1 MLTSWTYNKNQYDC
15 KDVVTCCDEYTS
27 SKIKCVQHTVHSVW
41 QEYSQLEDD
50 ATEGQ
55 KLIVYSTL
63 VAGNTQDNVLVI
75 KERVNVYL
83 HVLQ

>member
-1 MLTSWTYNKNQYDC
+1 MLTSWTYNKNQYVC
-15 KDVVTCCDEYTS
+15 KDVVTCRDEYTS
-27 SKIKCVQHTVHSVW
+27 SKIKCDQHTVHSVW
-41 QEYSQLEDD
+41 QEYSQLGDD

-75 KERVNVYL
+75 KKHVNVYL

>member
-1 MLTSWTYNKNQYDC
+1 M
-15 KDVVTCCDEYTS
+15 
-27 SKIKCVQHTVHSVW
+27 HSVW

>member
-1 MLTSWTYNKNQYDC
+1 MLTSWTYNQNQYNC
-15 KDVVTCCDEYTS
+15 KDVVTCRDEYTS
-27 SKIKCVQHTVHSVW
+27 SKIKCDQHTVLSVW

-75 KERVNVYL
+75 KKHVNVYL

>member
-15 KDVVTCCDEYTS
+15 KDVVTCGDEYTS
-27 SKIKCVQHTVHSVW
+27 SKIKCDQHTVHSVW

-75 KERVNVYL
+75 KERVNVHL

>member
-1 MLTSWTYNKNQYDC
+1 MLTSWTYNKNQYVC
-15 KDVVTCCDEYTS
+15 KDVVTCRDEYTS
-27 SKIKCVQHTVHSVW
+27 SKIKCDQHTMHSVW

>member
-1 MLTSWTYNKNQYDC
+1 MLTSWTYNKNQYVC
-15 KDVVTCCDEYTS
+15 KDVVTCRDEYTS
-27 SKIKCVQHTVHSVW
+27 SKIKCDQHTVLFVW

-63 VAGNTQDNVLVI
+63 VAGNTQDNVLLI
-75 KERVNVYL
+75 QKCLNVYL

>member
-1 MLTSWTYNKNQYDC
+1 MLTSWTYNKNQYVC
-15 KDVVTCCDEYTS
+15 KDVVTCRDEYTS
-27 SKIKCVQHTVHSVW
+27 SKIKCDQHTVHSVW

-75 KERVNVYL
+75 KERVNVHL

>member
-1 MLTSWTYNKNQYDC
+1 MLTLWTYNKNQYDC
-15 KDVVTCCDEYTS
+15 KDVVTCRDEYTS

-41 QEYSQLEDD
+41 QEYGQLEDD

-75 KERVNVYL
+75 QKCLNVYL

>member
-15 KDVVTCCDEYTS
+15 KDVVTCRDEYMS
-27 SKIKCVQHTVHSVW
+27 SKIKCDQHSVHSVW

-63 VAGNTQDNVLVI
+63 VAGNPQDNVLVI

>member
-15 KDVVTCCDEYTS
+15 KDVVTCRDEYTS

-75 KERVNVYL
+75 QKCLNVYL